1 MSFGILALIV
11 LAGLAGPLLASGR
24 LVLPVVVGE
33 LAAGVAIGTTGTRTI
48 DPTQPTIA
56 FMAGIGFAMLMF
68 GAGLNVPIRQPGI
81 GRGLRRG
88 LVAALITAALA
99 VPAGLAIS
107 LATGTH
113 HAAVYA
119 LLLASGSA
127 AILLP
132 ALEEQHLLDD
142 PDALTLMAQV
152 GIADVAAIVALPLVL
167 QPAKAG
173 HAALGGLAVA
183 AAALG
188 VLVVARALRGG
199 AFVRRVRHRSKRRA
213 WALDLRIALLVLFT
227 LSWLAVRTGTSILIA
242 GFSAGLVVA
251 VLGGPKRLS
260 RQVTGIAAG
269 FFVPLFFVVLGARLD
284 LRGVVHHPSTLEI
297 TFLLIA
303 LVVAVHV
310 VSARVTGQPLGA
322 GLAATAQ
329 LGLPAGVATLGLQL
343 GVLTSDQAA
352 AILLAA
358 LATIAICSAGVSL
371 LARRSHDAGQGAR
384 TTARDE
390 STPSPDTP
398 GVRYSR
404 S

>member
-1 MSFGILALIV
+1 
-11 LAGLAGPLLASGR
+11 
-24 LVLPVVVGE
+24 
-33 LAAGVAIGTTGTRTI
+33 
-48 DPTQPTIA
+48 
-56 FMAGIGFAMLMF
+56 
-68 GAGLNVPIRQPGI
+68 
-81 GRGLRRG
+81 
-88 LVAALITAALA
+88 
-99 VPAGLAIS
+99 
-107 LATGTH
+107 
-113 HAAVYA
+113 
-119 LLLASGSA
+119 
-127 AILLP
+127 
-132 ALEEQHLLDD
+132 
-142 PDALTLMAQV
+142 LMAQV

-183 AAALG
+183 GAAFG

-199 AFVRRVRHRSKRRA
+199 AFVHRLRRRSKRRA
-213 WALDLRIALLVLFT
+213 WALDLRISLLVLFT

-284 LRGVVHHPSTLEI
+284 LRGLVHHPSTLEL
-297 TFLLIA
+297 TVLLIA
-303 LVVAVHV
+303 LVVAVHL

-343 GVLTSDQAA
+343 GVLSSGQAA

-358 LATIAICSAGVSL
+358 LATVGICSAGVSL
-371 LARRSHDAGQGAR
+371 LARASHDAGQGAR
-384 TTARDE
+384 TPARDE
-390 STPSPDTP
+390 STPSPDAP

>member
-48 DPTQPTIA
+48 DPSQPTIA
-56 FMAGIGFAMLMF
+56 FMADIGFAMLMF
-68 GAGLNVPIRQPGI
+68 GAGLSVPIRQPGI

-88 LVAALITAALA
+88 LVAALVTAALA

-107 LATGTH
+107 AATGAH
-113 HAAVYA
+113 HTAVYA

-132 ALEEQHLLDD
+132 ALEEQHLLGD
-142 PDALTLMAQV
+142 PEALTLMAQV

-183 AAALG
+183 AAAFG

-199 AFVRRVRHRSKRRA
+199 AFVHGLRRRSKQRG
-213 WALDLRIALLVLFT
+213 WALDLRISLLVLFT
-227 LSWLAVRTGTSILIA
+227 LAWLAVRTGTSILIA

-284 LRGVVHHPSTLEI
+284 LRALVHHPSTLEI
-297 TFLLIA
+297 TLLLVA
-303 LVVAVHV
+303 LVVAVHM

-329 LGLPAGVATLGLQL
+329 LGLPAAVATVGLQL
-343 GVLTSDQAA
+343 GVLTSGQAA
-352 AILLAA
+352 AVLLAA
-358 LATIAICSAGVSL
+358 LATVGLSAAGVSL
-371 LARRSHDAGQGAR
+371 LARPSRGTGKGVR
-384 TTARDE
+384 TPPPEE
-390 STPSPDTP
+390 STPSRDASS
-398 GVRYSR
+398 VRYSR
-404 S
+404 P